1 MGIVPWGLSSLSFLF
16 ARPPQFGGPIKG
28 GASRSWLSFLVSTL
42 ETTRYNRK
50 YLDVAILRRDG
61 YTHWAHRITLGGC
74 GLLTTASFC
83 FGAMARQERTVPK
96 ITKLQA
102 QKKRRNRVNVYLD
115 GTYGFS
121 VQAIVGLS
129 LKVGQELSDKAITDL
144 KHADAFEI
152 AHNRSLHFLSFRPR
166 SRFEVEKY
174 LRSKETDPEIIAE
187 VSSRL
192 LGAGLLDDVA
202 FARSWVE
209 NRETFRPRG
218 SWGLRY
224 ELRQKGIA
232 DDTIAE
238 ALEGMDFANSAYR
251 AAVRRAG
258 QLAHL
263 DRRAFQRRIGDF
275 LKRRGFS
282 YGVIRSVVDHLW
294 DEFREATEDGSLG
307 H

>member
-1 MGIVPWGLSSLSFLF
+1 MS
-16 ARPPQFGGPIKG
+16 
-28 GASRSWLSFLVSTL
+28 
-42 ETTRYNRK
+42 
-50 YLDVAILRRDG
+50 
-61 YTHWAHRITLGGC
+61 
-74 GLLTTASFC
+74 
-83 FGAMARQERTVPK
+83 K
-96 ITKLQA
+96 ITKLQV
-102 QKKRRNRVNVYLD
+102 QKKRQNRINVYLD

-129 LKVGQELSDKAITDL
+129 LKVGQELSDETIRDL
-144 KHADAFEI
+144 NHADAFEI

-166 SRFEVEKY
+166 SRFEVEEY
-174 LRSKETDPEIIAE
+174 LRGKETDPEIIAE

-224 ELRQKGIA
+224 ELRQKGIT

-251 AAVRRAG
+251 AAMRRAG
-258 QLAHL
+258 RLAHL
-263 DRRAFQRRIGDF
+263 DRRVFQRRMGDF

-294 DEFREATEDGSLG
+294 DEFGEASEDGSLG